1 MESFLRKPFWFFLF
15 IKSDSSPQPSPKER
29 QKIGIPLLL
38 ALSGTLEK
46 QTGLQKLVMKSWKW
60 LLKFV
65 LLQLNYNDFEMNST
79 IESNPLLDRLP
90 KHLKQFIK
98 PQDYSDYTPINQAV
112 WRYVMR
118 KNVNYLSKVAHSSYL
133 EGLKKTGIEIDHIPS
148 MYGMN
153 RILTEIGW
161 AAVAVDGFIPPNAFM
176 EFQAYNVL
184 VIASDIRQLEHIEY
198 TPAPDI
204 IHEGAGHAP
213 IIANPEYAE
222 YLRRFGEIGCKAISS
237 HKDYE
242 MYEAIRLLSILK
254 EAEDTSQA
262 DIDAAEKA
270 VEDLQNNMGE
280 LSEMAQ
286 IRNLHWWTVEYGLIG
301 TVDNPKIYGAG
312 LLSSIGE
319 SAWCMT
325 DNVKKIPYDLSAAN
339 QSFDIT
345 KLQPQLYVTPDFAHL
360 SMVLEEFANKMA
372 LRTGG
377 LSGINK
383 LIHSNAL
390 GTIEL
395 STGIQ
400 ISGVF
405 TNVIEEEGKPV
416 YIQTTGK
423 TALSYREKEL
433 VGHGTSKH
441 PEGFGSPIGKLK
453 GINLAIEDM
462 SPRDLSAY
470 SITES
475 QNVTL
480 EFEGD
485 ITVKG
490 EIITGSRN
498 LHGEIILISLKNCT
512 VTHGETILFQ
522 PEWGN
527 YDMAIG
533 KKVVS
538 AFSGPADVNSF
549 DLISHVPSSK
559 TIKARHTAERD
570 DLEILYQTV
579 RNSRETKDTQTS
591 LEPIFEKLHTNHPN
605 DWLLA
610 IEIAELLKDRNE
622 PQLLQKVMVYLENLK
637 AKRPEVAHLIAGG
650 LDLIFDKEKA

>member
-1 MESFLRKPFWFFLF
+1 
-15 IKSDSSPQPSPKER
+15 
-29 QKIGIPLLL
+29 
-38 ALSGTLEK
+38 
-46 QTGLQKLVMKSWKW
+46 
-60 LLKFV
+60 
-65 LLQLNYNDFEMNST
+65 MNAK
-79 IESNPLLDRLP
+79 IESNPLIERLP

-98 PQDYSDYTPINQAV
+98 PQDYEDYTPINQAV

-118 KNVNYLSKVAHSSYL
+118 KNVDYLSKVAHSSYL
-133 EGLKKTGIEIDHIPS
+133 EGLKKTGIEINSIPS

-153 RILTEIGW
+153 RILSEIGW

-254 EAEDTSQA
+254 EAEGTPQSE
-262 DIDAAEKA
+262 IEAAEKA

-301 TVDNPKIYGAG
+301 TLENPKIYGAG

-325 DNVKKIPYDLSAAN
+325 ANVKKIPYTFSAAQ

-345 KLQPQLYVTPDFAHL
+345 KVQPQLYVTPDFAYL
-360 SMVLEEFANKMA
+360 SLILEEFANTMA

-377 LSGINK
+377 LSGIKK
-383 LIHSNAL
+383 LIDSKAL
-390 GTIEL
+390 GTVEL
-395 STGIQ
+395 STGLQ

-405 TNVIEEEGKPV
+405 TNVIEHEGKPI
-416 YIQTTGK
+416 YLQTTGK
-423 TALSYREKEL
+423 TALANREKEL
-433 VGHGTSKH
+433 VGHGTAAH
-441 PEGFGSPIGKLK
+441 LEGFGSPIGKLK

-462 SPRDLSAY
+462 SPRDLKAY
-470 SITES
+470 DIYEGETA
-475 QNVTL
+475 TL
-480 EFEGD
+480 EFEGN
-485 ITVKG
+485 IKVVG
-490 EIITGSRN
+490 EIITGKRN
-498 LHGEIILISLKNCT
+498 LHGEIILISFKNCT
-512 VTHGETILFQ
+512 VTHGETVLFQ
-522 PEWGN
+522 PEWGT
-527 YDMAIG
+527 YDMAVG
-533 KKVVS
+533 KKLVS

-549 DLISHVPSSK
+549 DLIAHVPSSK
-559 TIKARHTAERD
+559 TIKASTSEERD
-570 DLEILYQTV
+570 ALEVLYHTV
-579 RNSRETKDTQTS
+579 RNIRETKDTTTS
-591 LEPIFEKLHTNHPN
+591 LAPIFEKLKEEHPN
-605 DWLLA
+605 DWLLSV
-610 IEIAELLKDRNE
+610 ELVELLKAGNE
-622 PQLLQKVMVYLENLK
+622 TQLLNEVLSHLENLK
-637 AKRPEVAHLIAGG
+637 KQRPEVAQLISNG
-650 LDLIFDKEKA
+650 LELIFEKEETVH

>member
-1 MESFLRKPFWFFLF
+1 
-15 IKSDSSPQPSPKER
+15 
-29 QKIGIPLLL
+29 
-38 ALSGTLEK
+38 
-46 QTGLQKLVMKSWKW
+46 
-60 LLKFV
+60 
-65 LLQLNYNDFEMNST
+65 MNAA
-79 IESNPLLDRLP
+79 IESNPLIERLP

-98 PQDYSDYTPINQAV
+98 PQVYDDYTPINQAV

-118 KNVNYLSKVAHSSYL
+118 KNVDYLGKVAHESYL
-133 EGLKKTGIEIDHIPS
+133 DGLRQTGISIENIPN

-153 RILTEIGW
+153 RILKEIGW

-184 VIASDIRQLEHIEY
+184 VIASDIRQIEHIEY

-237 HKDYE
+237 SRDYE

-254 EAEDTSQA
+254 EAEDTPQA
-262 DIDAAEKA
+262 KINAAEKQ
-270 VEDLQNNMGE
+270 VLELQNNMGE

-301 TVDNPKIYGAG
+301 TVENPKIYGAG

-325 DNVKKIPYDLSAAN
+325 DNVKKIPYDISAAE

-345 KLQPQLYVTPDFAHL
+345 KPQPQLYVTPDFAYL
-360 SMVLEEFANKMA
+360 SLVLEEFANKMA

-377 LSGINK
+377 LSGVNK
-383 LIHSNAL
+383 LIQSKAM

-395 STGIQ
+395 STGMQ
-400 ISGVF
+400 ISGHF
-405 TNVIEEEGKPV
+405 SNVIEFEGKPI
-416 YIQTTGK
+416 YIQTSGK
-423 TALSYREKEL
+423 TALAYREKEL
-433 VGHGTSKH
+433 VGHGTQYH
-441 PEGFGSPIGKLK
+441 AEGFGSPIGKLK

-470 SITES
+470 AIYEGEKI
-475 QNVTL
+475 TL
-480 EFEGD
+480 EFEGN
-485 ITVKG
+485 ITVSG

-498 LHGEIILISLKNCT
+498 LRGEIILISFKNCT
-512 VTHGETILFQ
+512 VTHNETILFH
-522 PEWGN
+522 PDWGK
-527 YDMAIG
+527 YDMAVG
-533 KKVVS
+533 KKIIS

-549 DLISHVPSSK
+549 DLITHVPSSE
-559 TIKARHTAERD
+559 TIKSKKTAEKTE
-570 DLEILYQTV
+570 LEHLYQNIRNLREGKTSELPLETV
-579 RNSRETKDTQTS
+579 
-591 LEPIFEKLHTNHPN
+591 FEIVSEKHPN
-605 DWLLA
+605 DWLLSV
-610 IEIAELLKDRNE
+610 EIAELLQKKANE
-622 PQLLQKVMVYLENLK
+622 ILLQKVLSHLEKIKKN
-637 AKRPEVAHLIAGG
+637 RPAVVHLIRGG
-650 LDLIFDKEKA
+650 LDLILQKETI